1 MQIRASGK
9 GIPGWD
15 YREGKKKR
23 KEESTEHHTGAC
35 RLVNNQPGLICG
47 KQNEDTPGV
56 SEGEKKVKIN

>member
-15 YREGKKKR
+15 YREGKKKER
-23 KEESTEHHTGAC
+23 KKVRSTTRAC

>member
-15 YREGKKKR
+15 YQEEKKR
-23 KEESTEHHTGAC
+23 KEESRSNTQGPR
-35 RLVNNQPGLICG
+35 RLVNNQAGLICG